1 MAVNYLASL
10 ALVIAIIASSPAYSG
25 EQEVDTLSVEDR
37 ISLLERRQRDIEARS
52 QANAFAVEQLTQ
64 ALRETRSAVQNNADV
79 IERIVARLA
88 RGDDPIV
95 ALEVENLW
103 RRLRALEEELGA
115 MIEASSTAATE

>member
-1 MAVNYLASL
+1 MVVRFARAFAIVAALSCAAHAETEPLAM
-10 ALVIAIIASSPAYSG
+10 
-25 EQEVDTLSVEDR
+25 EDR
-37 ISLLERRQRDIEARS
+37 LALLERGFRDLEARG
-52 QANAFAVEQLTQ
+52 QANSFAVEQLTQ
-64 ALRETRSAVQNNADV
+64 ALRETRAVVQNNADV

-115 MIEASSTAATE
+115 MIEASPAVVTE